1 MTLHPAVS
9 IHRNKRCFDFTLVGD
24 ANIDIM
30 LYGLPEVLT
39 PERELLATDMSILL
53 GGSAAITAHNLAALG
68 NSTGLITTIAG
79 DHFGGL
85 CQKELLEAGVD
96 LSHCVPIEQ
105 TQTGVTVLIQNRSFR
120 RMLTYAG
127 ATFHLE
133 YRQLDLNY
141 LADSSHFHMSS
152 YYLQRG
158 LTKQIPQLFAEL
170 KQAGLTISL
179 DPNDDPACK
188 WDRGILEALR
198 FVDVLMPN
206 EREACQLAG
215 EPELNRAVAILT
227 QLVPLLIVKRGA
239 HGVTAHSG
247 TESWNAPARPVRVV
261 DAVGA
266 GDSFNAGFLHA
277 WTRGWSIEQSLTY
290 GNLAGAWSTTA
301 SGGTSAFREKHSL
314 RALED
319 AWAAAMP
326 SNEVE
331 RPCG

>member
-1 MTLHPAVS
+1 MTHYPAAP
-9 IHRNKRCFDFTLVGD
+9 IRREKRCFDFTLVGD
-24 ANIDIM
+24 VNIDIM

-68 NSTGLITTIAG
+68 NTTGLITTVAG

-96 LSHCVPIEQ
+96 LSHCVPVEQ
-105 TQTGVTVLIQNRSFR
+105 TQTGVTVLIQNQNFR

-133 YRQLDLNY
+133 YRQLDMNY

-158 LTKQIPQLFAEL
+158 LTKQIPQLFATL

-215 EPELNRAVAILT
+215 EPDLDRAIATLT
-227 QLVPLLIVKRGA
+227 QLVPLLIVKRGV

-247 TESWNAPARPVRVV
+247 TQTWNAPRIQSR
-261 DAVGA
+261 
-266 GDSFNAGFLHA
+266 
-277 WTRGWSIEQSLTY
+277 WS
-290 GNLAGAWSTTA
+290 
-301 SGGTSAFREKHSL
+301 
-314 RALED
+314 
-319 AWAAAMP
+319 MP
-326 SNEVE
+326 SAPGTVST
-331 RPCG
+331 RASCMHGHAAGQ